1 MLGAVLTTKY
11 TFDVHEDDILFTA
24 GDIGWITGHTY
35 CVYGPLLAG
44 ATSVVFEG
52 TPAYPNYSRYWEIVD
67 KYKVNQFYVAP
78 TALRLLKR
86 AGTKYVEKYDLSSL
100 RVLGSVGEPIAA
112 EVWHW
117 YNDNIGRGQ
126 AHIVDTYWQT
136 ESGSHLLTP
145 LAGITPTKPG
155 SASLPFFGVDPK
167 ILDPTTGEELPDNDV
182 EGVLAIKSAWPSI
195 TRGIYNDYNRFIDTY
210 LAPYANY
217 YFSGDGAARDRDG
230 FTGFWV
236 ELMMLLMF
244 LVTDYQLLKLK
255 LP

>member
-1 MLGAVLTTKY
+1 MPHQWFSKVPSLSK
-11 TFDVHEDDILFTA
+11 LF
-24 GDIGWITGHTY
+24 
-35 CVYGPLLAG
+35 
-44 ATSVVFEG
+44 
-52 TPAYPNYSRYWEIVD
+52 RYWEIVD

-167 ILDPTTGEELPDNDV
+167 ILD
-182 EGVLAIKSAWPSI
+182 
-195 TRGIYNDYNRFIDTY
+195 
-210 LAPYANY
+210 
-217 YFSGDGAARDRDG
+217 
-230 FTGFWV
+230 
-236 ELMMLLMF
+236 
-244 LVTDYQLLKLK
+244 
-255 LP
+255 